1 MKAKFKSFILLLI
14 AFSICT
20 NIYAFGANDDYL
32 KYENWYSN
40 PKINTENI
48 KKSSR
53 GNSLTGN
60 FSYYVDN
67 ETMTVYTCIVFDETT
82 YSNKNDDVRVQYSFA
97 MSEDTYTFS
106 VNSDGVIEGNSS
118 LFTVNQNFFTL
129 DDTPQAISYAQ
140 YNGKS
145 ATGKIKVFLFVNNT
159 RYLLNDSIPVEKP
172 STTKPVTTKAEKTTK
187 AKTTKVKTTK
197 KKTTKK
203 SKKTTKK
210 KATKAAAKINNM
222 TKTSASSETESKYS
236 VSVSKI
242 SAEVPA
248 NSEASTSNNAETAQ
262 IKGNL
267 SKSSLGLIIF
277 ASVLAI
283 IALLIIFYNI
293 GAANAKSKDD
303 KNDDSE

>member
-210 KATKAAAKINNM
+210 KATKAAAK
-222 TKTSASSETESKYS
+222 T
-236 VSVSKI
+236 
-242 SAEVPA
+242 
-248 NSEASTSNNAETAQ
+248 
-262 IKGNL
+262 
-267 SKSSLGLIIF
+267 
-277 ASVLAI
+277 
-283 IALLIIFYNI
+283 
-293 GAANAKSKDD
+293 
-303 KNDDSE
+303 